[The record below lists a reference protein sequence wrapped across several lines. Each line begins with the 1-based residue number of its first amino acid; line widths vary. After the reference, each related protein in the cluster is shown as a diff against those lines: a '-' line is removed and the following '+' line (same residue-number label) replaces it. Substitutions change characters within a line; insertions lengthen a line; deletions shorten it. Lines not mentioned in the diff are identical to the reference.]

1 MSVKIEDI
9 EEIEVSYSCHM
20 TIETKD
26 FSIQNLDL
34 WRSGRVKRFWIKY
47 CTIYMQL
54 DDDTIVEE
62 YVYTETH
69 EDLKWPLTTHVRDS
83 EDWSEW
89 NE

>member
-20 TIETKD
+20 TIETQD
-26 FSIQNLDL
+26 FSTQNLDL
-34 WRSGRVKRFWIKY
+34 WQSGRVKRFWIKY
-47 CTIYMQL
+47 CILYMEL
-54 DDDTIVEE
+54 DDGTIVEE
-62 YVYTETH
+62 HVCNETH

-83 EDWSEW
+83 EKWSEW